1 MPSIPG
7 LGTSAGLDLRLQS
20 LNDFDYQKLAN
31 TAQMMSMQ
39 MMQDPSMQIAYS
51 TFRADTPNLYL
62 DVNRTKAEAMKVP
75 VSSIFGIL
83 ENYLGS
89 AYVGDVNFGTQ
100 INKVIMQSDSKY
112 RMTPEDINKMYVT
125 SATGELVPLMALM
138 DMKNILSPRQISRYN
153 QYPAATIM
161 VPAVA
166 TSTGEAMEATERIM
180 KNLPP
185 GYSYEWTG
193 MSYQEKQNKGQIN
206 TLILLAVLF
215 AYLFLVAQYESW
227 TIPIPVLMSVVAAV
241 FGGLF
246 GLWITGLPMSIY
258 AQLGLVL
265 LVGLAAKNAILIVEF
280 AKDEHEHGTSIF
292 LSAMDGLTQ
301 RFRPVLMTAFTFILG
316 MLPMVIATGAGAAS
330 RRALGVP
337 VFYGMLIGTLAGLCL
352 IPLFYLLVQTYVEKF
367 ARHKERVA
375 ERKAAAQAEAK

>member
-1 MPSIPG
+1 
-7 LGTSAGLDLRLQS
+7 
-20 LNDFDYQKLAN
+20 
-31 TAQMMSMQ
+31 
-39 MMQDPSMQIAYS
+39 
-51 TFRADTPNLYL
+51 
-62 DVNRTKAEAMKVP
+62 
-75 VSSIFGIL
+75 
-83 ENYLGS
+83 
-89 AYVGDVNFGTQ
+89 
-100 INKVIMQSDSKY
+100 
-112 RMTPEDINKMYVT
+112 MYVT